1 MHANYFVNTGG
12 ATAADVGGLIAL
24 VQRVVEEKFGV
35 QLETEVKLI
44 GRTGEYLNR
53 VNSEQ

>member
-1 MHANYFVNTGG
+1 VNTGG
-12 ATAADVGGLIAL
+12 ATAADVSGLIAL

-44 GRTGEYLNR
+44 GRTGEYLNS